1 MDKRTEFHSVE
12 FFRMVRDQQA
22 AALEGK
28 SPDEIIAFY
37 AKEKAK
43 LLPGK
48 ASYAK
53 PAALTSHA
61 LKQKAGA

>member
-1 MDKRTEFHSVE
+1 MDKKTEFRTVT
-12 FFRMVRDQQA
+12 FFRMVRDQLA

-43 LLPGK
+43 LLPRK
-48 ASYAK
+48 ASHAK
-53 PAALTSHA
+53 PAALTSRA
-61 LKQKAGA
+61 LKQEAGA